1 MYLALYRKWRPKI
14 FDDVVG
20 QQHITTTLKNEIK
33 WNKTAHSYLFTGSRG
48 TGKTSCSKILA
59 MAVNCLNPQDGN
71 PCLQCANC
79 RGIEDGTILD
89 VLEIDAASNNGV
101 DDVRLLRE
109 EANYTPTQCKYRVYI
124 IDETHMLSV
133 SAFNALLKIMEEP
146 PPHVKFILAT
156 TEVHKVPATVLSRC
170 QRFDFTRI
178 QTDAIAERLLEI
190 SEQEEFTLTENA
202 AYLIAR
208 LADGGMRDAY
218 SILDQCIAYS
228 NQVDTDVIVQATGLV
243 LKDHLFEMVEC
254 IQKQNPT
261 EAITM
266 VDRLYSQSKDL
277 QKLMGELIEHFR
289 NLMIVK
295 TVEHCTD
302 LVRCLPEE
310 LKRLKE
316 QSKTVPMN
324 LILRSISI
332 LQECLDKISK
342 DYDKRLTVEMA
353 LIKLCSPRLDASV
366 EALAQRIEILE
377 NQLKFRSQSVSVLS
391 DPAAVNPFNTAANQ
405 SDMQTFSVDSSI
417 EKSTEN
423 IAEKPLKETAE
434 QKFDSVPRPKPQ
446 IEQNASGLAASKP
459 SKKSAVLESSSQ
471 KLKSSPEPLDVWVEV
486 LATLRG
492 SDPALAGILAGSMA
506 YTAEDSLFIDSP
518 NSLFASMI
526 KRADF
531 IKTLIQVLEHKTG
544 IRYKIRIK
552 KNKAEPQK
560 NLTVLDEI
568 TQNAQL
574 MGIEIH
580 EQ

>member
-446 IEQNASGLAASKP
+446 IEQNASGLAASNP
-459 SKKSAVLESSSQ
+459 SKKSAVLDSSSQ